1 VRRERLYFVMGFTAG
16 RSEGIAASRGFLAT
30 ENDAGILGEVFT
42 NPNAH
47 TSAQGRLFT
56 ERGYTSKIAMVYHF
70 PKDITFGVEARYMDG
85 QHFARLVIVP
95 DLNQGP
101 EAVRAFQNGKTRFTY
116 VGTLDVR
123 LQKELKAGTTR
134 VTGVIEAYNL
144 PNFATEVEEFP
155 VTGAGPRV
163 TSAVQ
168 PPRSVHIGLRV
179 AF

>member
-1 VRRERLYFVMGFTAG
+1 MTNPADDQATFVGVEAFGQVRRDRLFFVMGFTAG

-30 ENDAGILGEVFT
+30 ENDAGVLGEVFT

-95 DLNQGP
+95 DLNQGV
-101 EAVRAFQNGKTRFTY
+101 EAVRAFKNGKTRFTY

-123 LQKELKAGTTR
+123 LQKEFKAGATR
-134 VTGVIEAYNL
+134 VTGVMRRITCRTL
-144 PNFATEVEEFP
+144 QT
-155 VTGAGPRV
+155 RL
-163 TSAVQ
+163 
-168 PPRSVHIGLRV
+168 RSFRSPAPDRG
-179 AF
+179 

>member
-1 VRRERLYFVMGFTAG
+1 MTNPADDQATFVGVEAFGQVRRERLYFVMGFTAG
-16 RSEGIAASRGFLAT
+16 RWKASRHPGDFWRRRTTRASS
-30 ENDAGILGEVFT
+30 GKVQ

-123 LQKELKAGTTR
+123 LQKEFKAGTTR
-134 VTGVIEAYNL
+134 VTGVIEATTCRTL
-144 PNFATEVEEFP
+144 
-155 VTGAGPRV
+155 
-163 TSAVQ
+163 Q
-168 PPRSVHIGLRV
+168 PRSRSIRSPAPDRG
-179 AF
+179 